1 MCAREHQILQTLGYS
16 TEGAFAT
23 FSLFGGNRARNP
35 NSDLK
40 TCLPTYRVNSAKSD
54 FSDMSASSGRELD
67 ESITDMDIQNGNVSA
82 PLSFQASPLSNFGL
96 ENAWLT
102 TDGNFSRSLQVYMS
116 LPDFTFFNPVKSL
129 ATSAMESSFQLE
141 RFYFQELT
149 NLTSTMLESFTQIPE
164 LDFTNPRPTTDREYQ
179 QHYYGSFGTAFV

>member
-1 MCAREHQILQTLGYS
+1 MCAREHQILQSLGYS

-23 FSLFGGNRARNP
+23 FPLPGGNRARNP

-40 TCLPTYRVNSAKSD
+40 AYLPTYRTNSAKSD
-54 FSDMSASSGRELD
+54 FSDMPASSGREPD
-67 ESITDMDIQNGNVSA
+67 ESITDMGIQNGNVSA

-102 TDGNFSRSLQVYMS
+102 MDGNFSQVYMP
-116 LPDFTFFNPVKSL
+116 LPDFTFFNPVESL

-141 RFYFQELT
+141 GSYFQEPT
-149 NLTSTMLESFTQIPE
+149 NLTGTM
-164 LDFTNPRPTTDREYQ
+164 
-179 QHYYGSFGTAFV
+179 